1 MYKNNLKYLRNK
13 ANLTQK
19 AVSDFL
25 NISKSQY
32 CNYETEYVTM
42 PIKYLNIL
50 CNYFNVSLDYI
61 FEFTNTKNYKISYQE
76 INKIESGKR
85 LKSFRKENHLTQT
98 KLATFLNTSFTN
110 ISTYERGINYINTN
124 YLYTIC
130 KKFNISADYLLG
142 KIDKPKYLE

>member
-1 MYKNNLKYLRNK
+1 
-13 ANLTQK
+13 
-19 AVSDFL
+19 
-25 NISKSQY
+25 
-32 CNYETEYVTM
+32 M